1 MMIQG
6 FQDNRKF
13 IINDP
18 RLLEW
23 WKIHQYCESRAVPSL
38 EHSEY
43 LTTLGKDLHSDVH
56 ILWTGSRVISRYIT
70 VAHGRSVAKVLR
82 RKPLIWD
89 NLHANDY
96 DQKRVF
102 MGDFSGRPV
111 ALKTEIAALLM
122 NPSCKYELNFVPL
135 HTFADW
141 NASEEDAPFVEPS
154 DAVKQAA
161 DHTNSSSQS
170 CRDLILFLVFSKNM
184 NASILDTNAQLS
196 QNLSTEKRAL
206 TCLRPVAIN
215 HEISH
220 KLSLNTKTSSQLRVR
235 RKVDE
240 EMKIE
245 IEEIPFWFL

>member
-1 MMIQG
+1 MAKHGLAQVAVA
-6 FQDNRKF
+6 
-13 IINDP
+13 NDVYEYLGHP
-18 RLLEW
+18 QFFFCPTE
-23 WKIHQYCESRAVPSL
+23 YCESRAVPSL

-141 NASEEDAPFVEPS
+141 NASEEDAPFVDLS
-154 DAVKQAA
+154 HSGIVFLRILML
-161 DHTNSSSQS
+161 NS
-170 CRDLILFLVFSKNM
+170 LK
-184 NASILDTNAQLS
+184 
-196 QNLSTEKRAL
+196 
-206 TCLRPVAIN
+206 TCPPKSE
-215 HEISH
+215 HS
-220 KLSLNTKTSSQLRVR
+220 RVYDR
-235 RKVDE
+235 
-240 EMKIE
+240 
-245 IEEIPFWFL
+245 